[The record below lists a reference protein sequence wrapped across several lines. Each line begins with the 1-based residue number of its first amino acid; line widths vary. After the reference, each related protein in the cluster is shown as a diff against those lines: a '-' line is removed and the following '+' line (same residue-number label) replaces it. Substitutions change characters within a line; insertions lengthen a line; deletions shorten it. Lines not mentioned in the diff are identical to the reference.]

1 MVWPFKS
8 RRSTQ
13 PCPALGQYKIDTS
26 IETID
31 EYTFLTE
38 KELAAF
44 GPRVK
49 FEGEELVRVPDA
61 LFMELKWDTILG
73 IVNGEI
79 YKISIQWAGPRAE
92 VGKIARQIK
101 IYCTKHY
108 GKGENMMVWNASDGN
123 IVVDGH
129 NFGSETVINIFLTSA
144 KVSKFRGVR

>member
-8 RRSTQ
+8 RRPTE
-13 PCPALGQYKIDTS
+13 PCPSLGQYKIDTS

-31 EYTFLTE
+31 VYTFLTE

-73 IVNGEI
+73 IVNREI
-79 YKISIQWAGPRAE
+79 YKISIQWAGARAE
-92 VGKIARQIK
+92 VGRIERQFKIF
-101 IYCTKHY
+101 CTKNY
-108 GKGENMMVWNASDGN
+108 GKGRNMMVWDASDGN
-123 IVVDGH
+123 IVIDGH
-129 NFGSETVINIFLTSA
+129 NIGSEAVINIFVTSA
-144 KVSKFRGVR
+144 KVSNFKQVR